1 MKKIIK
7 RELEGKI
14 KTPKKFK
21 VVTLKTSY
29 IKLEE
34 NFNDVYNE
42 IEGVLD
48 RNSDFFSS
56 YDISQ
61 SIDDITMSPMIHII
75 LYREDKIDEEK
86 IIKTSPR
93 MLCSWC
99 FTEKCKGHN
108 FLSRF
113 FKWFKK

>member
-1 MKKIIK
+1 MKKIFK
-7 RELEGKI
+7 RELEEKI

-34 NFNDVYNE
+34 NFNDVFNE
-42 IEGVLD
+42 IEEIVD

-61 SIDDITMSPMIHII
+61 SIDDVTMSPMIHIVF
-75 LYREDKIDEEK
+75 Y
-86 IIKTSPR
+86 P
-93 MLCSWC
+93 
-99 FTEKCKGHN
+99 
-108 FLSRF
+108 
-113 FKWFKK
+113 

>member
-1 MKKIIK
+1 MKKIFK
-7 RELEGKI
+7 KGLEEKI
-14 KTPKKFK
+14 RNPKKFK
-21 VVTLKTSY
+21 VVTLKTSH

-34 NFNDVYNE
+34 NFNDVFNE
-42 IEGVLD
+42 IEEILD
-48 RNSDFFSS
+48 RNSEFFSS

-75 LYREDKIDEEK
+75 LYREEKIDEEK
-86 IIKTSPR
+86 IIKTDPK

-99 FTEKCKGHN
+99 FNEKCKGHN
-108 FLSRF
+108 FLNRF